1 MCDPL
6 VSGNDGSHSIHL
18 RQLDR
23 RGVRL
28 HGRVEGVAI
37 KPHSSSARTSRP
49 VCAGGGRAR
58 QRMKVMLDA
67 YIAAAGIGASAAES
81 AQDGPCFPEPFR
93 GVVYA
98 RI

>member
-1 MCDPL
+1 
-6 VSGNDGSHSIHL
+6 
-18 RQLDR
+18 
-23 RGVRL
+23 
-28 HGRVEGVAI
+28 
-37 KPHSSSARTSRP
+37 
-49 VCAGGGRAR
+49 
-58 QRMKVMLDA
+58 MKVMLDA